1 METELIKKMF
11 DACYQAK
18 RTRDLLPPLPRGT
31 LPSFIQYLD
40 VIGKMEKEDANVKI
54 SDISQALG
62 LPRPGVTRTVKD
74 MVEKGYLT
82 KITCPRDK
90 RITYVTMTDKGR
102 NLSKKYDGDYFK
114 DLSVYLDEI
123 STEDAECMIRTIEKF
138 HDIMKAQSK
147 RSQEG
152 GSDER

>member
-138 HDIMKAQSK
+138 YDIMKAQSK
-147 RSQEG
+147 RSEEG